1 MKKLAIVL
9 FCLLF
14 SCLAIGDEV
23 LNVYNWSGYMPDEV
37 LKQFE
42 SETGIH
48 VYYSTY
54 DSNETLYAK
63 LKANPNAGYDII
75 VPSTYYLDK
84 MRQENMLH
92 KIDKAKLS
100 NFKHLSPQL
109 LNQVFDPNN
118 SYSIPYF
125 WGTTAIVVNSRYYDP
140 NKIKRWADLWQAQY
154 HDQIMLLDDM
164 REVFSMALISLGYSP
179 NDTNEN
185 HIHEAYLKLKTL
197 LPNVKLFNAE
207 AEQSIYIDEDVSLG
221 MGWSGDIFLAKQEN
235 TNIHYIYPEEGFVI
249 WIDNLAIPAKAKHL
263 NNAHRFINFIL
274 RPDVA
279 AKISMKTGYASANA
293 SAIKLLPKSISHSQI
308 IYPDAK
314 TLKRGKVQTEVGK
327 AISLYEHY
335 WERLKIDS

>member
-1 MKKLAIVL
+1 MKKLAIAL

-14 SCLAIGDEV
+14 SGLAIGEEV

-92 KIDKAKLS
+92 KIDRTKLS
-100 NFKHLSPQL
+100 NFKHLSPPL
-109 LNQVFDPNN
+109 LNQAFDPNN

-140 NKIKRWADLWQAQY
+140 SKIKRWADLWQAPY

-179 NDTNEN
+179 NDTNET

-207 AEQSIYIDEDVSLG
+207 AEQSIYIDEDVSIG
-221 MGWSGDIFLAKQEN
+221 MGWSGDIFLANQEN
-235 TNIHYIYPEEGFVI
+235 TNIQYIYPEEGFVI

-263 NNAHRFINFIL
+263 DNAHRFINFIL

-308 IYPDAK
+308 IYPNPQ

-335 WERLKIDS
+335 WELLKIDS